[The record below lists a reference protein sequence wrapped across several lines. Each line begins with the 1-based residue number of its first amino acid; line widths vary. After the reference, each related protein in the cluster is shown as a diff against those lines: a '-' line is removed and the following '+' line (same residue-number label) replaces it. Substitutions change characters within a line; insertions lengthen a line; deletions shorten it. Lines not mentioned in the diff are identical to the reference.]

1 MIEEQTIALRWVPTW
16 KQIADP
22 MTKEMSGT
30 LLDSFRNHP
39 FLSLVQTEDRVEE
52 QRRSDLRRGQRER
65 RKVRMKSGARSTS
78 FSPDVK
84 HVCILTCTII
94 LSFHVISPLRRP
106 IKQASMSL
114 AFAKSPIA
122 YACLLCITLIPL
134 LKEPWF
140 FGLLILQVLLEVW
153 LTSHSN

>member
-1 MIEEQTIALRWVPTW
+1 MDNGDILNMKPPPKPRGFSFIEPPPQSLSWLNIEA
-16 KQIADP
+16 
-22 MTKEMSGT
+22 G
-30 LLDSFRNHP
+30 HP
-39 FLSLVQTEDRVEE
+39 ACDVLEVVEVIE
-52 QRRSDLRRGQRER
+52 V
-65 RKVRMKSGARSTS
+65 KVKVLNTT
-78 FSPDVK
+78 VK

-122 YACLLCITLIPL
+122 FACLLCITLIPL

-153 LTSHSN
+153 LTSHIGSGA